1 HALFTSSL
9 RPPSAT
15 LLPYTTL
22 FRSTTEIREGV
33 SGIFR
38 EDELILEAQQ
48 RAMDENPGRVFYNLN
63 IDAGAMWARR
73 IIDRMIARETPR
85 SEEHTSELQSHL
97 NLVCCL
103 LLATK

>member
-1 HALFTSSL
+1 MT
-9 RPPSAT
+9 PETAT
-15 LLPYTTL
+15 TCHYFWAFARNYQLSEQRL
-22 FRSTTEIREGV
+22 TTEIREGV

-73 IIDRMIARETPR
+73 IIDRMIARETSLR
-85 SEEHTSELQSHL
+85 EAAE
-97 NLVCCL
+97 
-103 LLATK
+103 